1 MIATH
6 PQMTT
11 LVVWTQNYAITSTQ
25 LPDFFRFD
33 FGCVSAVFFAGGV
46 LVDESRIIVTSG
58 RHKDCIVDKSDK

>member
-1 MIATH
+1 
-6 PQMTT
+6 MTT

-33 FGCVSAVFFAGGV
+33 FGCVSAVCFAGGV